1 MTSYLVNGQ
10 LNLNKSH
17 VCAGDFI
24 RYLHDL
30 PNCYRLSE
38 YGDVAGKMDRYGILA
53 KSNREKQLLRFK
65 QEKYEREPKG
75 KKTSVNFHN
84 QRQLDGNDLI
94 ELARK
99 EVPKEI
105 NLGEISTL
113 WNMDLAESLMP
124 FQGVEELPEEL

>member
-1 MTSYLVNGQ
+1 M
-10 LNLNKSH
+10 
-17 VCAGDFI
+17 
-24 RYLHDL
+24 
-30 PNCYRLSE
+30 
-38 YGDVAGKMDRYGILA
+38 A
-53 KSNREKQLLRFK
+53 KIQKN
-65 QEKYEREPKG
+65 PKG

-84 QRQLDGNDLI
+84 HRQLDGNDLI

-124 FQGVEELPEEL
+124 FQGVKELPEELLPQADECITINNTVNFLPRDLLVIYLATEK